1 MAGNAE
7 FHYIGI
13 DVGTGS
19 ERACVINHQGNIVGL
34 ASQSIKT
41 CICTAVKQAIQEA
54 DLQPSSIRGL
64 AFDATC
70 SLAVFS
76 KETNNPV
83 SVGGPKGSNDQNVIL
98 WLDHRAVTETKTM
111 NATGHPVLQ
120 YVGGGMS
127 VEMEIPKIL
136 WLKNHMD
143 PSKFQDCEFYD
154 LADAL
159 THLATGEKTRSYC
172 SVICKQGYLA
182 AGTDYGKEGWQ
193 LEFLNQIG
201 LEDLAMDD
209 YAQIG
214 GINGKNGRYPSAG
227 ERVGPLSE
235 KAAVELGLSPGI
247 AVGSGVIDA
256 YAGWIGT
263 VGAKVDL
270 GLDGPTD
277 HREHLSHRL
286 ALVAG
291 TSTCH
296 LAMTNDELF
305 VAEVLRPVSGC
316 LFLWGSATGELIRHV
331 VESHPAYSKTATEA
345 KNAGISL
352 YDFLNDY
359 LCEQAKESECAHSNR
374 SPIADAQMS
383 GAVIRLRSDTSIR
396 NLALHYYGALEFIA
410 LQTRQIVDTMNERGY
425 QISTIFMSG
434 LQTLND
440 LLIHL
445 IASCCKMPV
454 IIPEYVH
461 AAVCHGAAMLAAMA
475 ASQGSGEKS
484 KDLWSIMTQ
493 MSKPGR
499 PLDPTADADEQRLLQ
514 AKYEVFL
521 GMCFKQPIFQ
531 IAGFD
536 SEKTMWISGL
546 SNIFYASAFLI
557 CVVTIDRIGRRWTLW
572 WGVAGQAVTMFLA
585 GGLARGGINNPENQG
600 PWALQQH

>member
-1 MAGNAE
+1 MAGNTE

-19 ERACVINHQGNIVGL
+19 ARACVIDHQGNIVGL

-41 CICTAVKQAIQEA
+41 WQPHPEFYEQSTKDIWDSICAAVKQAIQEA
-54 DLQPSSIRGL
+54 GLQRSSIRGL

-70 SLAVFS
+70 SLVVFS

-83 SVGGPKGSNDQNVIL
+83 SVGGPKGSSDQNVIL
-98 WLDHRAVTETKTM
+98 WLDHRAVAETKTI

-120 YVGGGMS
+120 
-127 VEMEIPKIL
+127 
-136 WLKNHMD
+136 
-143 PSKFQDCEFYD
+143 
-154 LADAL
+154 
-159 THLATGEKTRSYC
+159 
-172 SVICKQGYLA
+172 LA
-182 AGTDYGKEGWQ
+182 AGV
-193 LEFLNQIG
+193 LNQIG
-201 LEDLAMDD
+201 LENLAIDD

-214 GINGKNGRYPSAG
+214 GINGKNGRYLSAG

-235 KAAVELGLSPGI
+235 KAAEELGLSPGI

-270 GLDGPTD
+270 GLDGPID
-277 HREHLSHRL
+277 DREHLSHRL

-296 LAMTNDELF
+296 LAMTSNEF
-305 VAEVLRPVSGC
+305 VAGVWGPYRDVLFSGAYVAE
-316 LFLWGSATGELIRHV
+316 GGQSATGELIRHV

-345 KNAGISL
+345 KDVGISL
-352 YDFLNDY
+352 YDFLNNY
-359 LCEQAKESECAHSNR
+359 LREQAKESECVHVSELAKHFFFYGDLWGNR
-374 SPIADAQMS
+374 SPIADAQMRD
-383 GAVIRLRSDTSIR
+383 AVIGLRGDTSIK

-434 LQTLND
+434 SQTLND

-454 IIPEYVH
+454 IFPEYVH

-475 ASQGSGEKS
+475 ASQGSGEES
-484 KDLWSIMTQ
+484 KDLWSIH
-493 MSKPGR
+493 
-499 PLDPTADADEQRLLQ
+499 DPNEQ
-514 AKYEVFL
+514 AWPTF
-521 GMCFKQPIFQ
+521 
-531 IAGFD
+531 
-536 SEKTMWISGL
+536 
-546 SNIFYASAFLI
+546 
-557 CVVTIDRIGRRWTLW
+557 
-572 WGVAGQAVTMFLA
+572 
-585 GGLARGGINNPENQG
+585 G
-600 PWALQQH
+600 PHG